1 MIPLPAPG
9 RNGTFPLRAAHA
21 TVTGMI
27 GRHLRITGRVQG
39 VGYRHWFLGRAKASG
54 LTGWVRNRAD
64 GSVEA
69 VVQGSEETVARI
81 VSEAGS
87 GPPAAR
93 VDRVEMIEQ
102 PIDPMLMRFEQR
114 PTC

>member
-1 MIPLPAPG
+1 
-9 RNGTFPLRAAHA
+9 
-21 TVTGMI
+21 MI

-39 VGYRHWFLGRAKASG
+39 VGYRYWFLGRAEALG
-54 LTGWVRNRAD
+54 LTGWVRNRVD

-69 VVQGSEETVARI
+69 LVQGAEDAVVQIVAD
-81 VSEAGS
+81 AGS

-93 VDRVEMIEQ
+93 VDHVAATEQ
-102 PIDPMLMRFEQR
+102 PVDATNPRFEQR